1 MNIIRSTILQM
12 PCIKTF
18 IGAYYATCHS
28 ILVHL
33 IIFVLLFSSDIIYL
47 SCIFNLL
54 AVDAI
59 SIVILHDCPLTIL
72 EQKYLKSSMAKIRNK
87 VFKKAKIAFKC
98 NHQYESSLEAVLNL
112 LTLIGIKIG
121 YVIMLKMYNLYKTGH
136 LCIN

>member
-1 MNIIRSTILQM
+1 M
-12 PCIKTF
+12 PGIKTC

-33 IIFVLLFSSDIIYL
+33 IIFTLLFSSNIIHL

-59 SIVILHDCPLTIL
+59 SIVILHDCPLTML
-72 EQKYLKSSMAKIRNK
+72 EQKYLKSSMAKVRNK
-87 VFKKAKIAFKC
+87 VFKNSKIDFKC

-121 YVIMLKMYNLYKTGH
+121 YVIAFKMYTLYKSGH
-136 LCIN
+136 LSLN